1 MQYEVM
7 TEPFTHKNGKIAVPS
22 KPGLG
27 VEVIEK
33 TVQKYV
39 F

>member
-1 MQYEVM
+1 MQHELI
-7 TEPFTHKNGKIAVPS
+7 TEPFTHKNGKIGVPS